1 MTMKM
6 CLNYVVIVNE
16 SSGDRPH
23 VLHDDHD
30 VPKDGSSPDKKIVSS
45 FAYAQIIRLN
55 LDMTHQKFSTILSE
69 VGC

>member
-30 VPKDGSSPDKKIVSS
+30 VPKDGSSPDKKSS
-45 FAYAQIIRLN
+45 VLSRSHRL
-55 LDMTHQKFSTILSE
+55 S
-69 VGC
+69 G